1 MKFYIPLFRKLWNNK
16 GRLKGKWG
24 CLMDIHI
31 ARMTQKYAVE
41 ALCWKYEKPYDFYN
55 NVLTTS
61 AIVELLGGSY
71 YAIVD
76 SSYKLIGFFCT
87 GRSAKIPAGE
97 RNAVYIED
105 CVDLGL
111 GMNPVLTGKGH
122 GDQFLKR
129 ILHFIELEYKGKPIR
144 LTVASFNK
152 RAIRLYEKNNFI
164 KEHQFQYKDMEF
176 ITMKRNGTII

>member
-1 MKFYIPLFRKLWNNK
+1 
-16 GRLKGKWG
+16 
-24 CLMDIHI
+24 MDIHI

-61 AIVELLGGSY
+61 AIVELLGGGY

-76 SSYKLIGFFCT
+76 SSCKLIGFFCT
-87 GRSAKIPAGE
+87 GRSAKIPAGD

-111 GMNPVLTGKGH
+111 GMHPSLTGKGK
-122 GDQFLKR
+122 GDLFLKR
-129 ILHFIELEYKGKPIR
+129 ILHFIEEEHKGKPIR

-152 RAIRLYEKNNFI
+152 RAIRLYKKNGFT
-164 KEHQFQYKDMEF
+164 KEHQFHYKGMEF
-176 ITMKRNGTII
+176 ITMKRSSAMT

>member
-1 MKFYIPLFRKLWNNK
+1 
-16 GRLKGKWG
+16 
-24 CLMDIHI
+24 MDIHI

-55 NVLTTS
+55 NILTTS
-61 AIVELLGGSY
+61 AIVELLGGNY

-76 SSYKLIGFFCT
+76 SSYKLVGFFCT

-97 RNAVYIED
+97 RNAAYIED

-111 GMNPVLTGKGH
+111 GMNPALTGKGK
-122 GDQFLKR
+122 GDMFLKR
-129 ILHFIELEYKGKPIR
+129 ILHFIEQEHKGKSIR

-152 RAIRLYEKNNFI
+152 RAIRLYEKNGFI
-164 KEHQFQYKDMEF
+164 KEHLFYYKEMEF
-176 ITMKRNGTII
+176 ITMKRHNSSI